1 MSNKLLEIKNL
12 HVNVEDKEILKGID
26 LTINKG
32 EIHVIMGPNG
42 SGKTTTANAILS
54 NPLYNKVEGNINFES
69 EDITNLKTDEI
80 ARKGVFMSFQLP
92 EEIPGI
98 SVTNFLKSAKGK
110 ITGKPIKVFEFK
122 DELRKYMEE
131 LKMNPEYAERSLNV
145 GFSGGEKKKNE
156 ILQMLVL
163 NPKLAILDETD
174 SGLDVDAIRTVSKGI
189 EMFKNENNAV
199 LIITHNTKIL
209 KSLKVDYVHIL
220 VNGKNAKVSYKIQE
234 NDKIS
239 VEIPEPKQ
247 IELKAQN
254 IPIEIIYEDSDI
266 IVVNKP
272 KGMVVHPANGNP
284 DGTLVN
290 AIMAICKDSLSGIG
304 GEIRPGIVHRID
316 KDTSGLLIVAK
327 NDNAHVKMSEQIKNH
342 EVKKTYIA
350 LVRGVFKENEATID
364 MPIGRSTSDR
374 KKMAVNKNGKNAIT
388 HIKVL
393 KRFDKYTLLKV
404 NIETGRTHQIR
415 VHLSHI
421 GYPIVGDYTYSNG
434 KNEFDVIGQCLHAQK
449 LEFKHPITQKDMCL
463 EAELPQYF
471 KDILDKLKDREI
483 K

>member
-1 MSNKLLEIKNL
+1 M
-12 HVNVEDKEILKGID
+12 KEYIVSQEEKGKRLDAYIPSVD
-26 LTINKG
+26 L
-32 EIHVIMGPNG
+32 
-42 SGKTTTANAILS
+42 
-54 NPLYNKVEGNINFES
+54 
-69 EDITNLKTDEI
+69 DITRT
-80 ARKGVFMSFQLP
+80 
-92 EEIPGI
+92 
-98 SVTNFLKSAKGK
+98 SAQR
-110 ITGKPIKVFEFK
+110 
-122 DELRKYMEE
+122 L
-131 LKMNPEYAERSLNV
+131 
-145 GFSGGEKKKNE
+145 
-156 ILQMLVL
+156 
-163 NPKLAILDETD
+163 
-174 SGLDVDAIRTVSKGI
+174 I
-189 EMFKNENNAV
+189 EDGN
-199 LIITHNTKIL
+199 
-209 KSLKVDYVHIL
+209 IL

-234 NDKIS
+234 NDKIL

-254 IPIEIIYEDSDI
+254 IPIEIVYEDNDI

-393 KRFDKYTLLKV
+393 KRFDKYTLLQV

>member
-1 MSNKLLEIKNL
+1 M
-12 HVNVEDKEILKGID
+12 KEYIVSQEEKGKRLDTYIPSVD
-26 LTINKG
+26 T
-32 EIHVIMGPNG
+32 
-42 SGKTTTANAILS
+42 
-54 NPLYNKVEGNINFES
+54 
-69 EDITNLKTDEI
+69 DITRT
-80 ARKGVFMSFQLP
+80 
-92 EEIPGI
+92 
-98 SVTNFLKSAKGK
+98 SAQR
-110 ITGKPIKVFEFK
+110 
-122 DELRKYMEE
+122 L
-131 LKMNPEYAERSLNV
+131 
-145 GFSGGEKKKNE
+145 
-156 ILQMLVL
+156 
-163 NPKLAILDETD
+163 
-174 SGLDVDAIRTVSKGI
+174 I
-189 EMFKNENNAV
+189 EDGN
-199 LIITHNTKIL
+199 
-209 KSLKVDYVHIL
+209 IL

-350 LVRGVFKENEATID
+350 LVGGVFKENEATID